1 MPPGGQLVWLT
12 PPGVKLRMVTRS
24 SCRKNSSFQTSGKYV
39 KATKSHLAL
48 WCGKS
53 LLWAAAKLKLPQMTR
68 APARAGELDTDALAW
83 CWPPPW
89 HILAGGRGQLGQPW
103 QPTAPCAVGQKPG
116 LLHQPVLPCPGQGF
130 RAKQLVLRKWCP
142 PLEPLEGF
150 PVTAAWRCEQDVH
163 CLLGKKI
170 SWCDGTQEK
179 WCCPPK
185 GMMLVHSKPVLWRGT
200 RHHKGKQIEN
210 FLQRCTELS
219 YSAIIKTFVW
229 VAMHHS
235 GGTKVQGS

>member
-1 MPPGGQLVWLT
+1 MWKIPLVGSCQVKTPADDKGTCKSWWAGYWCPGAGRPRGTSWQEAGGQLGW
-12 PPGVKLRMVTRS
+12 
-24 SCRKNSSFQTSGKYV
+24 
-39 KATKSHLAL
+39 
-48 WCGKS
+48 
-53 LLWAAAKLKLPQMTR
+53 
-68 APARAGELDTDALAW
+68 
-83 CWPPPW
+83 
-89 HILAGGRGQLGQPW
+89 PW

-116 LLHQPVLPCPGQGF
+116 PLHQPVLPCPGQGF
-130 RAKQLVLRKWCP
+130 RAKQLVLRRWCP

-150 PVTAAWRCEQDVH
+150 PVTAAWPRELDVH

-200 RHHKGKQIEN
+200 RHHKGKQLEN

-219 YSAIIKTFVW
+219 YSAIIKTLIW